1 MGALTQLPEWPCPEP
16 WCDTVCVG
24 DTLGAAAMKL
34 YEHGQDVH
42 GVAVAMCA
50 ESAPVGD
57 GRCVL
62 PADHTS
68 SHETFTDPMTWG
80 RSASVDASPGSRPS
94 EAVEAPRGQLSS
106 S

>member
-24 DTLGAAAMKL
+24 DTLGGAAMKL

-57 GRCVL
+57 GWCVL
-62 PADHTS
+62 PAEHTPLARE
-68 SHETFTDPMTWG
+68 SHRPDDMEPVSLRRG
-80 RSASVDASPGSRPS
+80 HPGSTPS
-94 EAVEAPRGQLSS
+94 EAVEAPQGQLSS